1 MLILLLHINI
11 HVQLNTKVDLVSMKS
26 LYRYDR
32 SNYVDSVLL
41 QYNLLLWTWG
51 SAVSGGGQ
59 WRRGGHDA

>member
-41 QYNLLLWTWG
+41 QYNLLLWTRG

-59 WRRGGHDA
+59 

>member
-59 WRRGGHDA
+59 WGRGGHDA

>member
-59 WRRGGHDA
+59 